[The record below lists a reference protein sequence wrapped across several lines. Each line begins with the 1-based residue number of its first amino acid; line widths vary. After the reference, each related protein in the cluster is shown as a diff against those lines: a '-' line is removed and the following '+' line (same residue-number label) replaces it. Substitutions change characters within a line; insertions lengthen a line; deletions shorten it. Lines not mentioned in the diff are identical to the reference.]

1 MIKFLDLYKVNQQ
14 YEPEIREAINEV
26 LDRGWY
32 ILGEIDQRFEQN
44 YAAYC
49 GTKHCIGV
57 ANGLDALTLIFRAY
71 KELGIMKDGD
81 EILVAANT
89 YIASILSISENG
101 LVPVLVEP
109 DPNTYNI
116 DPEQLEKHITPRTRG
131 ILPVHLYG
139 QLCGMGKML
148 QIAEK
153 HHLQIIED
161 CAQAQG
167 AVLSSDGR
175 KSGNLSD
182 IAGHSFYPG
191 KNLGALGDAG
201 AVTTNNDELAA
212 MIRALGNYGS
222 HKKYVNDYQ
231 GVNSRLDEIQAAIL
245 DVKLKYLDR
254 DNAKRREI
262 AKIYLREIKNPSLVL
277 PYYSGNEDHVF
288 HLFVVLCKER
298 DQFQQYLNNHD
309 IQTVIHYPIPPHKQN
324 AYREWNSLSLPIT
337 EQIHEQALSLPISPV
352 MEMNE
357 IEKVVDAVNKF
368 VSSSFKQI

>member
-1 MIKFLDLYKVNQQ
+1 MIKFLDLHKVNQQ
-14 YEPEIREAINEV
+14 YEPEIKEAINEV

-32 ILGEIDQRFEQN
+32 ILGEADQRFERN

-49 GTKHCIGV
+49 DTKHCIGV

-71 KELGIMKDGD
+71 KELGMMKDGD

-109 DPNTYNI
+109 DPRTYNI
-116 DPEQLEKHITPRTRG
+116 DPNRLENHITPRTKG

-139 QLCGMGKML
+139 QLCDMDHMIH
-148 QIAEK
+148 IAKK

-161 CAQAQG
+161 SAQSQG
-167 AVLSSDGR
+167 AVNSSDR
-175 KSGNLSD
+175 RRSGNMSD
-182 IAGHSFYPG
+182 AAGHSFYPG

-212 MIRALGNYGS
+212 VIRALGNYGS
-222 HKKYVNDYQ
+222 HQKYVNDYK

-262 AKIYLREIKNPSLVL
+262 AKIYLREINNTSIAL
-277 PYYSGNEDHVF
+277 PYFSGNEDHIF
-288 HLFVVLCKER
+288 HLFVILCQER
-298 DQFQQYLNNHD
+298 DQLQRYLTEHG
-309 IQTVIHYPIPPHKQN
+309 IQTVIHYPIPPHRQK
-324 AYREWNSLSLPIT
+324 AYSEWNGLSLPIT
-337 EQIHEQALSLPISPV
+337 ERIHEQALSLPISPV
-352 MEMNE
+352 MEMEE
-357 IEKVVDAVNKF
+357 IEKVIDVVNQF
-368 VSSSFKQI
+368 VSPSF

>member
-1 MIKFLDLYKVNQQ
+1 MIKFLDLHKINQQ
-14 YEPEIREAINEV
+14 YELEMKEAINEV
-26 LDRGWY
+26 FDRGWY
-32 ILGEIDQRFEQN
+32 ILGESDQRFEAN

-71 KELGIMKDGD
+71 KELGMMKEGD

-109 DPNTYNI
+109 VSHTYNI
-116 DPEQLEKHITPRTRG
+116 DPDRLEERITPRTKG

-139 QLCGMGKML
+139 QLCDMDKIIH
-148 QIAEK
+148 IAEK
-153 HHLQIIED
+153 YHLQIIED
-161 CAQAQG
+161 CAQSQG
-167 AVLSSDGR
+167 AVHPSDRR
-175 KSGNLSD
+175 KSGNMSNV
-182 IAGHSFYPG
+182 AGHSFYPG

-212 MIRALGNYGS
+212 VIRALGNYGS
-222 HKKYVNDYQ
+222 HQKYVNNYK

-262 AKIYLREIKNPSLVL
+262 AKTYIREINNPSLVL
-277 PYYSGNEDHVF
+277 PYYSGEEDHIF
-288 HLFVVLCKER
+288 HLFVVLCPER
-298 DQFQQYLNNHD
+298 DQLQRFLTGHG
-309 IQTVIHYPIPPHKQN
+309 IQTVIHYPIPPHRQK
-324 AYREWNSLSLPIT
+324 AYNEWNGLSFPIT
-337 EQIHEQALSLPISPV
+337 ERIHEQALSLPISPV
-352 MEMNE
+352 MEME
-357 IEKVVDAVNKF
+357 DIEKVIEVVNQF
-368 VSSSFKQI
+368 VPPSFQ

>member
-14 YEPEIREAINEV
+14 YEPEIKEAINEV

-32 ILGEIDQRFEQN
+32 ILGEIDKRFEQN

-109 DPNTYNI
+109 DPHTYNI
-116 DPEQLEKHITPRTRG
+116 DPDRLEKHITPRTKG

-139 QLCGMGKML
+139 QLCDMDKIIH
-148 QIAEK
+148 IAEK
-153 HHLQIIED
+153 HQLQIIED
-161 CAQAQG
+161 CAQSQG
-167 AVLSSDGR
+167 AVHSQNQR
-175 KSGNLSD
+175 KSGNLGD

-201 AVTTNNDELAA
+201 AVTTNNDELATV
-212 MIRALGNYGS
+212 IRALGNYGS
-222 HKKYVNDYQ
+222 QKKYVNDYK
-231 GVNSRLDEIQAAIL
+231 GTNSRLDEIQAAIL

-254 DNAKRREI
+254 DNAKRRDI

-277 PYYSGNEDHVF
+277 PCYSGNEDHVF

-298 DQFQQYLNNHD
+298 DRFQQYLTDHN
-309 IQTVIHYPIPPHKQN
+309 IQTVIHYPIPPHRQK
-324 AYREWNSLSLPIT
+324 AYSEWNGLSLPVT
-337 EQIHEQALSLPISPV
+337 EWIHEQALSLPISPV
-352 MEMNE
+352 MEMHE
-357 IEKVVDAVNKF
+357 VEKVVEIVNNF
-368 VSSSFKQI
+368 IE

>member
-14 YEPEIREAINEV
+14 YELEIKKAINEV

-32 ILGEIDQRFEQN
+32 ILGEADQRFEQD
-44 YAAYC
+44 YATYC

-71 KELGIMKDGD
+71 KELGMMKEGD

-109 DPNTYNI
+109 NPHTYNI
-116 DPEQLEKHITPRTRG
+116 DPDRLENHITPRTKG

-139 QLCGMGKML
+139 QLCDMDKIIHIAGKY
-148 QIAEK
+148 Q
-153 HHLQIIED
+153 LQIIED
-161 CAQAQG
+161 CAQSQG
-167 AVLSSDGR
+167 AVYAKNRR
-175 KSGNLSD
+175 KSGNFSD
-182 IAGHSFYPG
+182 AAGHSFYPG

-201 AVTTNNDELAA
+201 AVTTNNDELATV
-212 MIRALGNYGS
+212 IRALGNYGS
-222 HKKYVNDYQ
+222 NKKYVNDFK

-245 DVKLKYLDR
+245 EVKLKYLDH

-262 AKIYLREIKNPSLVL
+262 AKIYLCEIKNPSLIL

-288 HLFVVLCKER
+288 HLFVVLCKNR
-298 DQFQQYLNNHD
+298 DQLQQYLTEHD
-309 IQTVIHYPIPPHKQN
+309 IQTVIHYPIPPHRQK

-337 EQIHEQALSLPISPV
+337 ERIHEQALSLPISPV
-352 MEMNE
+352 MEMKE
-357 IEKVVDAVNKF
+357 IEKVVDVVNKF
-368 VSSSFKQI
+368 VSS